1 MLDFLRCTAP
11 ACLIALLILSCT
23 NNQPAQSV
31 DDLDQEARLFL
42 GSKFDDLVAEG
53 IHYKRPGYCF
63 RQIQK
68 QVPQKWWRYAT
79 EGLYYRLPETEY
91 HNLRQ
96 WMDTA
101 QVILVDKN
109 VLSFLHMIRGITLS
123 QEARYDTAI
132 ALYRESYALAMEYNQ
147 PYRANDAK
155 RYMAR
160 CLMLKGDYPGATALL
175 MQVNAFFED
184 KSDFFHQV
192 RKYET
197 LLELARVCQISGDK
211 KMALYWS
218 RQAWEY
224 SLKNSGQE
232 VEAAEYLAQS
242 LLDMNL
248 PDSAWLMIQEAEM
261 NRSKLHITVDSARG
275 HFLMG
280 KTLTER
286 RQYSNALPRLQM
298 ALSGN
303 LETKNRLKIGEIET
317 ALADCYRGMGQT
329 DRALQYY
336 LNALNTTPDT
346 SRMSSLHYS
355 ISDIYEKKGALADA
369 LYHVRLGAQYFRIFF
384 NAEKD
389 RTIGRMEVQ
398 AALERQESQVK
409 FLTEQQK
416 KQQFKT
422 ALMLLVLL
430 SGITTLLLLLDRQ
443 RRRRIIL
450 ETEKELLEARQLIQ
464 QQELQIA
471 NASLSEKTAEVES
484 LQNLLDLKN
493 QLISSLEQKIN
504 SPETDNI
511 IEQPLRMLTN
521 QDWRDFREKF
531 EKQFP
536 GYIGRLKN
544 SFPEITN
551 VELRLFIF
559 IKIGL
564 ENTDIAN
571 ISGISAESLYSSR
584 YRLRKKLNLD
594 PDANLEWFVRDF

>member
-1 MLDFLRCTAP
+1 
-11 ACLIALLILSCT
+11 
-23 NNQPAQSV
+23 
-31 DDLDQEARLFL
+31 
-42 GSKFDDLVAEG
+42 
-53 IHYKRPGYCF
+53 
-63 RQIQK
+63 
-68 QVPQKWWRYAT
+68 
-79 EGLYYRLPETEY
+79 
-91 HNLRQ
+91 
-96 WMDTA
+96 
-101 QVILVDKN
+101 
-109 VLSFLHMIRGITLS
+109 
-123 QEARYDTAI
+123 
-132 ALYRESYALAMEYNQ
+132 
-147 PYRANDAK
+147 
-155 RYMAR
+155 
-160 CLMLKGDYPGATALL
+160 
-175 MQVNAFFED
+175 
-184 KSDFFHQV
+184 
-192 RKYET
+192 
-197 LLELARVCQISGDK
+197 
-211 KMALYWS
+211 
-218 RQAWEY
+218 
-224 SLKNSGQE
+224 
-232 VEAAEYLAQS
+232 
-242 LLDMNL
+242 
-248 PDSAWLMIQEAEM
+248 
-261 NRSKLHITVDSARG
+261 
-275 HFLMG
+275 MG
-280 KTLTER
+280 KTLTELK
-286 RQYSNALPRLQM
+286 QYNTALPQLKL

-303 LETKNRLKIGEIET
+303 METKNRLKIGEIET

-329 DRALQYY
+329 DMALQYY
-336 LNALNTTPDT
+336 LKALNTTPDT

-384 NAEKD
+384 NTEKD

-521 QDWRDFREKF
+521 QDWRDFRDKF